1 MDDWLD
7 HALVGGLWATIIGGF
22 IYAFTLL
29 PIGQQTIWGGA
40 NQITGAERNEI
51 AECLI
56 LFDDMN
62 SGRLANVDFGKAEEC
77 KKKVG
82 VQNQGK

>member
-7 HALVGGLWATIIGGF
+7 HALVGGLWATIIGGAV
-22 IYAFTLL
+22 YALTLL
-29 PIGQQTIWGGA
+29 PIGQQTIWGGERT
-40 NQITGAERNEI
+40 ITGAERNEI

-62 SGRLANVDFGKAEEC
+62 NGRLAKIDFGKAEEC

-82 VQNQGK
+82 VQDGGK

>member
-1 MDDWLD
+1 MEDWAD
-7 HALVGGLWATIIGGF
+7 HLLVGGLWATIAGGV

-29 PIGQQTIWGGA
+29 PVGQQTIWGGT
-40 NQITGAERNEI
+40 QTISGAERNEI
-51 AECLI
+51 ADCLV

-62 SGRLANVDFGKAEEC
+62 NGRLAEVDFGKAEEC

-82 VQNQGK
+82 TQDK

>member
-7 HALVGGLWATIIGGF
+7 HLLVGGLWATIAGG
-22 IYAFTLL
+22 IVYAFTLL
-29 PIGQQTIWGGA
+29 PVGQQTIWGGREA
-40 NQITGAERNEI
+40 ASGAERNEI

-62 SGRLANVDFGKAEEC
+62 NGRLSTVDFGKAEDC

-82 VQNQGK
+82 VQSK

>member
-7 HALVGGLWATIIGGF
+7 RALVGGLYLTIAAGLF
-22 IYAFTLL
+22 YAFTLL
-29 PIGQQTIWGGA
+29 PIGQQTIWGNSGRE
-40 NQITGAERNEI
+40 QTQAEKNEI

-56 LFDDMN
+56 LFDDIN
-62 SGRLANVDFGKAEEC
+62 NGSLQDIDFGKAEAC

-82 VQNQGK
+82 IANK